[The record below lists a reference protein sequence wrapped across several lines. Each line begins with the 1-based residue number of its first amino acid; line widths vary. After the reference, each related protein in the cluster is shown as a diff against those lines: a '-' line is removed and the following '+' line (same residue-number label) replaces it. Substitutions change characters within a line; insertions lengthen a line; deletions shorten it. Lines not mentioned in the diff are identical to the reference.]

1 MVLKNCFMGKVS
13 VQYRHLQVRDSQ
25 LLLLQEYH
33 PCIRSSANTVVQD
46 GGQFAPDLGLSPFLQ
61 FLRPSRGRWLLRPGW
76 WTWPAWWP
84 GWWTRNWS
92 ERPESGS
99 RAGRIEEME
108 DIELVEELVK
118 DVDERYFLPL
128 RTPTEEQIDN
138 DQ

>member
-25 LLLLQEYH
+25 LLLLQEDH
-33 PCIRSSANTVVQD
+33 PCIRSSASTVVQY
-46 GGQFAPDLGLSPFLQ
+46 GEQFAPDLGLSPFLQ
-61 FLRPSRGRWLLRPGW
+61 FLRPSRGRWLLR
-76 WTWPAWWP
+76 P

-118 DVDERYFLPL
+118 DVDERSLLPL
-128 RTPTEEQIDN
+128 GTPTEEQIDN

>member
-25 LLLLQEYH
+25 LILLLEDH
-33 PCIRSSANTVVQD
+33 PCIRSSASTVVQD

-76 WTWPAWWP
+76 WT
-84 GWWTRNWS
+84 RNWS

-108 DIELVEELVK
+108 DIKLVEELVK
-118 DVDERYFLPL
+118 DVDERSLLPL
-128 RTPTEEQIDN
+128 GTPEDCPRCQLRLN
-138 DQ
+138 L

>member
-1 MVLKNCFMGKVS
+1 MLKNCFMGKVS

-25 LLLLQEYH
+25 LLLLQEDH

-76 WTWPAWWP
+76 WT
-84 GWWTRNWS
+84 RNWS
-92 ERPESGS
+92 ERPGSGS

-128 RTPTEEQIDN
+128 RSPTEEQTDN